1 MIFIVLALV
10 FVGILIVIPVL
21 IYNSLIG
28 KKNQVENVAASLDAL
43 LKKRF
48 DLIPNL
54 VAGVQQYM
62 KHERETLTAVTGMR
76 TRGMEATSDHEKV
89 ELDRA
94 LTGALRGL
102 MVSVENYPDLKA
114 SQNFLQLQGS
124 LNETE
129 EQISAGRRAFNASV
143 TDLNNAIEMFPTNIF
158 AGMMSLKKRELY
170 AIPEEERKN
179 VDVKKLFNS

>member
-1 MIFIVLALV
+1 MIFVVLLVILGLAALV
-10 FVGILIVIPVL
+10 PIL
-21 IYNSLIG
+21 IYNSLIS
-28 KKNQVENVAASLDAL
+28 KKNQVDNIFASLDAL

-62 KHERETLTAVTGMR
+62 KHERETLVQVTEMR
-76 TRGMEATSDHEKV
+76 TKAMSATSDKDKV
-89 ELDRA
+89 EIDRA

-114 SQNFLQLQGS
+114 SQNFLQLQAS

-129 EQISAGRRAFNASV
+129 EQISAGRRAYNATV
-143 TDLNNAIEMFPTNIF
+143 TDLNNAVEMFPTNLF
-158 AGMMSLKKRELY
+158 AGMMSLKKRELFTV
-170 AIPEEERKN
+170 PEEERKN